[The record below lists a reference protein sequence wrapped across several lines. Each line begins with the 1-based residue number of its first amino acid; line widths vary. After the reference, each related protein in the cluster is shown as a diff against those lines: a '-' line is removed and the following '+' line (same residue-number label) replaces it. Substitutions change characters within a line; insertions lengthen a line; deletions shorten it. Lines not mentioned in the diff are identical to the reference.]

1 MSKGGQVVGMNK
13 DELEAMRSEFDDRY
27 VRQVTCDERHRAV
40 SNKFSND
47 DKRIEL
53 LLQRLASYDK
63 LLWIITTSVVGTL
76 VTSVV
81 SIIIH
86 G

>member
-1 MSKGGQVVGMNK
+1 MNR
-13 DELEAMRSEFDDRY
+13 DDIDAMLDEFDGRY
-27 VRQVTCDERHRAV
+27 VRQATCDERHRAV
-40 SNKFSND
+40 SNKFAND

-53 LLQRLASYDK
+53 LLQRFASYDK

>member
-1 MSKGGQVVGMNK
+1 MNR
-13 DELEAMRSEFDDRY
+13 DDFDAMRDEFDGRY
-27 VRQVTCDERHRAV
+27 VRQATCDERHRAV
-40 SNKFSND
+40 SNKFAND

-81 SIIIH
+81 SIILR

>member
-1 MSKGGQVVGMNK
+1 MNR
-13 DELEAMRSEFDDRY
+13 DDIDTMRDEFDGRY
-27 VRQVTCDERHRAV
+27 VRQATCDERHRAV
-40 SNKFSND
+40 SNKFAND

-53 LLQRLASYDK
+53 LLQRFASYDK

>member
-1 MSKGGQVVGMNK
+1 MNR
-13 DELEAMRSEFDDRY
+13 DDIDAMRDEFDGRY
-27 VRQVTCDERHRAV
+27 VRQTACDERHRAV
-40 SNKFSND
+40 SNKFAND

>member
-1 MSKGGQVVGMNK
+1 MGMNK
-13 DELEAMRSEFDDRY
+13 DEIEAMRSEFDERY
-27 VRQVTCDERHRAV
+27 VRQTTCDERHRAV
-40 SNKFSND
+40 CNKFAND

-63 LLWIITTSVVGTL
+63 LLRTIATSVVGTL

>member
-1 MSKGGQVVGMNK
+1 MGMNK
-13 DELEAMRSEFDDRY
+13 EDLEAMWSEFDDRY
-27 VRQVTCDERHRAV
+27 VRQATCDERHRAV
-40 SNKFSND
+40 SNKFAND

-53 LLQRLASYDK
+53 LLQRFASYDK

>member
-1 MSKGGQVVGMNK
+1 MNR
-13 DELEAMRSEFDDRY
+13 DDIDAMRDEF
-27 VRQVTCDERHRAV
+27 DERHRAV
-40 SNKFSND
+40 SNKFAND

>member
-1 MSKGGQVVGMNK
+1 MNR
-13 DELEAMRSEFDDRY
+13 DDFDAMRDEFDGRY
-27 VRQVTCDERHRAV
+27 VRKATCDERHRAV

>member
-1 MSKGGQVVGMNK
+1 MNR
-13 DELEAMRSEFDDRY
+13 DDFDAMRDEFDCRY
-27 VRQVTCDERHRAV
+27 VRQATCDERHRAV
-40 SNKFSND
+40 SNKFAND

>member
-1 MSKGGQVVGMNK
+1 MGMNK
-13 DELEAMRSEFDDRY
+13 DDLEAMLSEFDDRY
-27 VRQVTCDERHRAV
+27 VRRATCDERHRAV
-40 SNKFSND
+40 SNKFAND

>member
-1 MSKGGQVVGMNK
+1 MNR
-13 DELEAMRSEFDDRY
+13 DDIDAMRDEFDGRY
-27 VRQVTCDERHRAV
+27 VRQETCDERHRAV

>member
-1 MSKGGQVVGMNK
+1 MNR
-13 DELEAMRSEFDDRY
+13 DDIDAMRDEFDGRY
-27 VRQVTCDERHRAV
+27 ARQATCDERHRAV
-40 SNKFSND
+40 SNKFAND

>member
-1 MSKGGQVVGMNK
+1 MGMNK
-13 DELEAMRSEFDDRY
+13 DEIEAMRSEFDERY
-27 VRQVTCDERHRAV
+27 VRQAACDERHRAV
-40 SNKFSND
+40 SNKFAND

-53 LLQRLASYDK
+53 LLQRLVPYDK

>member
-1 MSKGGQVVGMNK
+1 MNR
-13 DELEAMRSEFDDRY
+13 DDFDAMRDEFDGRY
-27 VRQVTCDERHRAV
+27 VRQATCDERHRAI
-40 SNKFSND
+40 SNKFAND

-63 LLWIITTSVVGTL
+63 LLWIIATSVVGTL

>member
-1 MSKGGQVVGMNK
+1 MGMNK
-13 DELEAMRSEFDDRY
+13 DDLEAMRSEFDDRY
-27 VRQVTCDERHRAV
+27 VRQSTCDERHRAV

-63 LLWIITTSVVGTL
+63 LLWIIATSVVGTL

>member
-1 MSKGGQVVGMNK
+1 MGMNR
-13 DELEAMRSEFDDRY
+13 DDIDAMRDEFDGRY
-27 VRQVTCDERHRAV
+27 VRQATCDERHRAV
-40 SNKFSND
+40 SNKFAND

-81 SIIIH
+81 SIILR

>member
-1 MSKGGQVVGMNK
+1 MGTNR
-13 DELEAMRSEFDDRY
+13 DDFDAMRDEFDGRY
-27 VRQVTCDERHRAV
+27 VRQATCDERHRAV
-40 SNKFSND
+40 SNKFAND

>member
-1 MSKGGQVVGMNK
+1 MNR
-13 DELEAMRSEFDDRY
+13 DDFDAMRDEFDGRY
-27 VRQVTCDERHRAV
+27 VRQATCDERHKAV
-40 SNKFSND
+40 RNKFAND

>member
-1 MSKGGQVVGMNK
+1 MNR
-13 DELEAMRSEFDDRY
+13 DDIDAMRDEFDGRY
-27 VRQVTCDERHRAV
+27 VRQSTCDERHRAV
-40 SNKFSND
+40 SNKFAND

-53 LLQRLASYDK
+53 LLHRLASYDK

-81 SIIIH
+81 SIVIH

>member
-1 MSKGGQVVGMNK
+1 MNR
-13 DELEAMRSEFDDRY
+13 DDFDAIRDEFDGRY
-27 VRQVTCDERHRAV
+27 VRQATCDERHRAV
-40 SNKFSND
+40 SNKFASD

-53 LLQRLASYDK
+53 LLQRLTSYDK

>member
-1 MSKGGQVVGMNK
+1 MNR
-13 DELEAMRSEFDDRY
+13 DDFDAMRDEFDGRY
-27 VRQVTCDERHRAV
+27 VRQAACDERHRAV
-40 SNKFSND
+40 GNKFAND

>member
-1 MSKGGQVVGMNK
+1 MNR
-13 DELEAMRSEFDDRY
+13 DDIDAMRDEFDCRY
-27 VRQVTCDERHRAV
+27 VRQAICEERHRAV
-40 SNKFSND
+40 GNKFAND

>member
-1 MSKGGQVVGMNK
+1 MGMNK
-13 DELEAMRSEFDDRY
+13 DEIEAMRSEFDERY
-27 VRQVTCDERHRAV
+27 VRQATCDERHRAV
-40 SNKFSND
+40 RNKFAND

-63 LLWIITTSVVGTL
+63 LIWIIATSVVGTL

>member
-1 MSKGGQVVGMNK
+1 MGMNK
-13 DELEAMRSEFDDRY
+13 DKIEAMRSEFDKRY
-27 VRQVTCDERHRAV
+27 VRQATCDERHRAV
-40 SNKFSND
+40 SNKFAND

-53 LLQRLASYDK
+53 LLQRLTSYDK
-63 LLWIITTSVVGTL
+63 LLRIITTSVVGTL
-76 VTSVV
+76 ATSVV

>member
-1 MSKGGQVVGMNK
+1 MNR
-13 DELEAMRSEFDDRY
+13 DDIDAMLDEFDGRY
-27 VRQVTCDERHRAV
+27 VRQSTCDERHRAV
-40 SNKFSND
+40 SNKFAND

-53 LLQRLASYDK
+53 LLQRFASYDK

>member
-1 MSKGGQVVGMNK
+1 MNR
-13 DELEAMRSEFDDRY
+13 DDFDAMRDEFDGRY
-27 VRQVTCDERHRAV
+27 VRQATCDERHRAV
-40 SNKFSND
+40 SNKFAND

-53 LLQRLASYDK
+53 LLQRLTSYDK
-63 LLWIITTSVVGTL
+63 LLWIITTSVVGML

>member
-1 MSKGGQVVGMNK
+1 MNR
-13 DELEAMRSEFDDRY
+13 DDIDAMLDEFDGRY
-27 VRQVTCDERHRAV
+27 VRQSTCDERHRAV
-40 SNKFSND
+40 SNKFAND

>member
-1 MSKGGQVVGMNK
+1 MNR
-13 DELEAMRSEFDDRY
+13 DDIDAMRDEFDGRY
-27 VRQVTCDERHRAV
+27 VRQATCDERHRAV
-40 SNKFSND
+40 NNKFAND

-53 LLQRLASYDK
+53 LLQRFASCDK

>member
-1 MSKGGQVVGMNK
+1 MNR
-13 DELEAMRSEFDDRY
+13 DDFDAMRDEFDGRY
-27 VRQVTCDERHRAV
+27 VRQATCDERHRAV

-63 LLWIITTSVVGTL
+63 LLWIIATSVVGTL